1 MLKVFNTNSLGQNE
15 RFLKAVL
22 FGIPLSLILSIL
34 FAIIQRLLRIRFS
47 LLYLGLGYL
56 IAYVLRKYGRGVQP
70 KFAFLGLALTF
81 SAMLLGDI
89 FTLTGFMIL
98 SNPSIFVDA
107 IIITLNSWISININ
121 NLLTLLFRVYSL
133 YIAYT
138 SSRII

>member
-22 FGIPLSLILSIL
+22 LGIPLSLILSIL